1 MSDVRVLIA
10 IPCLLLGGTEYQTLT
25 LAKALLENGYAVRLV
40 CYFEH
45 DPKMVEY
52 FHTLGV
58 EVTLLSPQGIRPP
71 SLLAKT
77 VFLFK
82 GFSHLLSTYKPTI
95 VHVQYMAPGSLAISL
110 FKLLGAKI
118 VLTTAHVPGHIYRH
132 TFVPRFIARW
142 MSELFLCVSQSSEQA
157 FFGKDSHLYSP
168 ELYVQGRKHFT
179 LYNCTD
185 LPDLLPHKV
194 SDAPFTLGVVARL
207 SHEKGLDILLEA
219 MPLILQTHPTIRLL
233 IVGEGE
239 QRKSLEQLANTL
251 SIDHALTWAGLQPK
265 ESLPSWY
272 AQMDIVIVP
281 SRFEGFGLSAIE
293 AMSYA
298 LPVVASAVDG
308 LKEVVDDHVTGLLV
322 PPQNPLAL
330 SRAIITLMNNPQQQ
344 KQLGEAGRMRVK
356 ATFAYTLYQKKVAQL
371 YGDVLKK
378 RGK

>member
-25 LAKALLENGYAVRLV
+25 LAKALLENGYGVHVV

-45 DPKMVEY
+45 DPRMVEY
-52 FHTLGV
+52 FQTLGV
-58 EVTLLSPQGIRPP
+58 EVTLLSPQGIRPS
-71 SLLAKT
+71 SLIDKMI
-77 VFLFK
+77 FLFQ

-95 VHVQYMAPGSLAISL
+95 VHVQYMAPGSLAIAL

-168 ELYVQGRKHFT
+168 ELYAQGRKHFT

-185 LPDLLPHKV
+185 IPDFLPQK
-194 SDAPFTLGVVARL
+194 STTTPFTLGVVARL

-219 MPLILQTHPTIRLL
+219 MPEILQTHPTIRLL

-265 ESLPSWY
+265 ESLSSWY
-272 AQMDIVIVP
+272 AQMNILIVP

-298 LPVVASAVDG
+298 IPVVATAVDG
-308 LKEVVDDHVTGLLV
+308 LKEVVEDHQTGLLV
-322 PPQNPLAL
+322 PPQNPSALANAL
-330 SRAIITLMNNPQQQ
+330 ITLMNNPKQQ
-344 KQLGEAGRMRVK
+344 KQLGESGRIRVK
-356 ATFAYTLYQKKVAQL
+356 AIFAYTLYQKTLGQL
-371 YGDVLKK
+371 YEEVLKK